1 MPEAV
6 LVVLVRMN
14 YVTTPSHG
22 MNMFSLSF
30 LHLYVTYSDKGVIL
44 A

>member
-6 LVVLVRMN
+6 LVLVRMN
-14 YVTTPSHG
+14 YVTTPSYG

-30 LHLYVTYSDKGVIL
+30 LHLYVTYGDKGVIL